1 MSFMGDSAGGNIALE
16 LDIYSVRDLGS
27 FREATEG
34 AQESIYP
41 VESIFVI
48 CTATDLRN
56 NNP

>member
-1 MSFMGDSAGGNIALE
+1 MGDSAGENIALE
-16 LDIYSVRDLGS
+16 LDIYSVRGLGS

-34 AQESIYP
+34 AQENIYP
-41 VESIFVI
+41 VESIFVL

>member
-1 MSFMGDSAGGNIALE
+1 MSDSAGENIALE
-16 LDIYSVRDLGS
+16 LDIYSVRGLGS

-34 AQESIYP
+34 AQENIYP